1 MHAPVMRNNLV
12 DLAGCWKTPVGR
24 VAGATGPDAR
34 PRDAVDG
41 LPKPIARGP
50 CEFLS
55 RLLGTKI

>member
-1 MHAPVMRNNLV
+1 MRNNLV

-41 LPKPIARGP
+41 LPKPLARGP